1 MEKLWER
8 IRKSVVEGIS
18 VAAEKTEEYTKLGK
32 SKLEILN
39 TKRKI
44 SKTFTE
50 LGGIIYDSIKAGNTE
65 EILKSSIVEDLIDT
79 LKQLESELDGKE
91 QKFDELKRK
100 PESEEKTDIE
110 D

>member
-1 MEKLWER
+1 MEKLWEK
-8 IRKSVVEGIS
+8 IRKSVAEGVSI
-18 VAAEKTEEYTKLGK
+18 AAEKTEEYTKLGK

-44 SKTFTE
+44 SKIFTE

-79 LKQLESELDGKE
+79 LKQLESELDSKE
-91 QKFDELKRK
+91 QKFEEMKIK
-100 PESEEKTDIE
+100 PEEKEEK
-110 D
+110 

>member
-8 IRKSVVEGIS
+8 IRKSVVEGVS

-44 SKTFTE
+44 SKAFTE

-65 EILKSSIVEDLIDT
+65 EILKSDIVDDLIGT
-79 LKQLESELDGKE
+79 LKQLESELDSKE
-91 QKFDELKRK
+91 QKFEDMKKK
-100 PESEEKTDIE
+100 PEVKEKKGCKK
-110 D
+110 

>member
-1 MEKLWER
+1 MNMEKLWEK
-8 IRKSVVEGIS
+8 IRKSIAEGVS

-44 SKTFTE
+44 SKIFTE

-79 LKQLESELDGKE
+79 LKQLESELDSKE
-91 QKFDELKRK
+91 QKFEEMKKK
-100 PESEEKTDIE
+100 PAEEEK
-110 D
+110 

>member
-1 MEKLWER
+1 MEKLWEK
-8 IRKSVVEGIS
+8 IRKSIAEGVS

-32 SKLEILN
+32 SKLEILS

-44 SKTFTE
+44 SKIFAE

-79 LKQLESELDGKE
+79 LKQLESELDSKE
-91 QKFDELKRK
+91 QKFEEMKKK
-100 PESEEKTDIE
+100 PAEEEK
-110 D
+110 

>member
-8 IRKSVVEGIS
+8 IRKSVAEGVT

-39 TKRKI
+39 TKRRI
-44 SKTFTE
+44 SKGCTE

-65 EILKSSIVEDLIDT
+65 EILKSNIVEDLIEN
-79 LKQLESELDGKE
+79 LKQLESELDSKE
-91 QKFDELKRK
+91 QNFEDMKKK
-100 PESEEKTDIE
+100 PEKEEKTDSK

>member
-1 MEKLWER
+1 MEKLWEK
-8 IRKSVVEGIS
+8 IRKSIAEGVS

-44 SKTFTE
+44 SKIFTE

-79 LKQLESELDGKE
+79 LKQLESELDSKE
-91 QKFDELKRK
+91 QKFEEMKKK
-100 PESEEKTDIE
+100 PAEEEK
-110 D
+110 